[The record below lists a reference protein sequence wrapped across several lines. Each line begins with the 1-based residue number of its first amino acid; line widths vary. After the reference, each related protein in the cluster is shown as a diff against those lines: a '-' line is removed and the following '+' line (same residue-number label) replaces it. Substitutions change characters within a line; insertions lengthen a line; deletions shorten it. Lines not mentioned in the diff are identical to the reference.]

1 VEGRE
6 LMDAREWYWS
16 AVKEEVTQAM
26 KSLVNLI
33 LAVGY
38 IYGLALMVKA
48 GFFWWTIV
56 GALIPLVPFVF
67 VALDVIERFG

>member
-1 VEGRE
+1 
-6 LMDAREWYWS
+6 M
-16 AVKEEVTQAM
+16 TQAM

-33 LAVGY
+33 MAVGY